1 MDFSRFTLGNG
12 LRVLVNEDR
21 TTPLVS
27 MAIVYDVGASDED
40 AGRTGFAH
48 LFEHLMFGGS
58 VNIPDFD
65 RPLELAGG
73 TNNAFT
79 NQDITCF
86 YCTVPAENIETAL
99 WLDSDRMLS
108 LAFSDNSLE
117 VQRKVVVE
125 EFKQNYL
132 NAPYGDIS
140 HLLFDLAYR
149 VHPYRWPTIGLELAH
164 VEEATMEQVKDFFA
178 RFYMPNNAVLAFS
191 GNISHARAEELAEK
205 WFGGIPAGSRPVRSL
220 PVEPEQVEAREL
232 SVERDVPSDALFITF
247 PMCGRM
253 DEGYMVYDV
262 ISDIL
267 SHGESSRF
275 NTRLVDQRGL
285 FSSVDAVVS
294 GSRDAGLFMI
304 SGMLSEGVS
313 FAEAEAAVWAELAGL
328 QDVEEEELEK
338 VKNKYEAGV
347 VFSELKAA
355 NRARALAEYET
366 LGGAEYVNRRVA
378 LERAVKLD
386 QVRSVAGAT
395 FVREKSSTLRYRAK
409 R

>member
-1 MDFSRFTLGNG
+1 MLGNG

-108 LAFSDNSLE
+108 LAFSDSSLE

-125 EFKQNYL
+125 EFKQHYL

-149 VHPYRWPTIGLELAH
+149 VHPYRWPTIGRELAH

-178 RFYMPNNAVLAFS
+178 RFYMPNNAVMALS
-191 GNISHARAEELAEK
+191 GSISHDRAKELTEK
-205 WFGGIPAGSRPVRSL
+205 WFGGIPAGERPSHSL
-220 PVEPEQVEAREL
+220 PVEPEQTAAREL
-232 SVERDVPSDALFITF
+232 EVEREVPSDALFITF

-253 DEGYMVYDV
+253 EAEYVVYDV
-262 ISDIL
+262 LSDLL

-275 NTRLVDQRGL
+275 NAHLVERQGL
-285 FSSVDAVVS
+285 FSSIDAVVS

-313 FAEAEAAVWAELAGL
+313 FEQAEAAVWAELEGL
-328 QDVEEEELEK
+328 QDVAEAELEK
-338 VKNKYEAGV
+338 VKNKYEADV
-347 VFSELKAA
+347 VFSELRAGQ
-355 NRARALAEYET
+355 RARALAEYET
-366 LGGAEYVNRRVA
+366 LGGAEYVNTRVER
-378 LERAVKLD
+378 ERAVRLE
-386 QVRSVAGAT
+386 QVKSLAARA